1 VVLGEL
7 EPRMAAKQ
15 PIAGSCSLTVMMTSL
30 KSIAAALRDVITTQT
45 GPLQNV
51 PSWMVPISRT
61 IVVHRNWAEVCAQPW
76 SRIGH
81 VA

>member
-1 VVLGEL
+1 
-7 EPRMAAKQ
+7 
-15 PIAGSCSLTVMMTSL
+15 MMTSL

-61 IVVHRNWAEVCAQPW
+61 IVVHRIPIRRLFC
-76 SRIGH
+76 
-81 VA
+81 